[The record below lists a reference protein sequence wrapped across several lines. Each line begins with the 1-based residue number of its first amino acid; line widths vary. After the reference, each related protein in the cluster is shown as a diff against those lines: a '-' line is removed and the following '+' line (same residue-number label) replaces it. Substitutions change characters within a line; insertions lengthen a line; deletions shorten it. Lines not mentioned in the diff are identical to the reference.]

1 MKMNNEIS
9 LDDLTRAVKIA
20 ARVVVL
26 YGDVYLPIF
35 NRLHSEL
42 EKAKENLGA
51 KESAIQLAR
60 KYAETE

>member
-1 MKMNNEIS
+1 MKMSKEIS
-9 LDDLTRAVKIA
+9 LEDLTRAVKIA

-51 KESAIQLAR
+51 KEAAIQLAR

>member
-1 MKMNNEIS
+1 MSNEIS
-9 LDDLTRAVKIA
+9 IDDLTRAVKIA

-51 KESAIQLAR
+51 KEMAIQLAK
-60 KYAETE
+60 KYAEVE

>member
-42 EKAKENLGA
+42 EKVKENLGA
-51 KESAIQLAR
+51 KEAAIQLAR